1 MKKSA
6 YIIVD
11 VQNDFVE
18 GGSLAVSG
26 GRKVGR
32 RIAEFL
38 NANDT
43 LFKTIV
49 ATRDWHIQPGNHFET
64 WPVHCVAETEGAEFA
79 PELANGINMSNV
91 HVVSKG
97 LYSDGYSGFAG
108 VNLETQHPLD
118 TMLWDRE
125 IKRVVIGGIATDHC
139 VRATALDAMKVG
151 FEVVV
156 VTDHCAGVAE
166 DTTEN
171 ALREMK
177 NAGIMV
183 VTEAEFIAANTENGK

>member
-18 GGSLAVSG
+18 GGSLAVAG
-26 GRKVGR
+26 GKEAGR

-38 NANDT
+38 NGNDT
-43 LFKTIV
+43 LFHSLF
-49 ATRDWHIQPGNHFET
+49 ATRDWHISPGNHFET
-64 WPVHCVAETEGAEFA
+64 WPVHCVADTNGAEFA
-79 PELANGINMSNV
+79 PEIAQRLNMSNV

-108 VNLETQHPLD
+108 VNLGTQHPLD

-125 IKRVVIGGIATDHC
+125 IKRLVIGGIATDHC
-139 VRATALDAMKVG
+139 VRATALDAVKSG
-151 FEVVV
+151 FEVIVIS
-156 VTDHCAGVAE
+156 DHCAGVAE
-166 DTTEN
+166 DTTEA

-177 NAGIMV
+177 KAGIMV
-183 VTEAEFIAANTENGK
+183 VTEAEYIAANVESGM